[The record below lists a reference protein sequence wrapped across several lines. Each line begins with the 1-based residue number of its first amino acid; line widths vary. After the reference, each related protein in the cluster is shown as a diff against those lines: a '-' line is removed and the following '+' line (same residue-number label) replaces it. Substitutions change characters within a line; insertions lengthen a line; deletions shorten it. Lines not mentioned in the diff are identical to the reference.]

1 MLYRSIL
8 LNPDTREIND
18 DDWKLLSAEQKVAF
32 ACWSIQQKVSVYE
45 LIDKMGAIVEQINDQ
60 SQSVWVM
67 GYLPNCGLYG
77 CISPD
82 GSTHT

>member
-18 DDWKLLSAEQKVAF
+18 DDWKLLSAEQKCTF

-45 LIDKMGAIVEQINDQ
+45 LIDKMGAIVEQINDE
-60 SQSVWVM
+60 SSDVWVM
-67 GYLPNCGLYG
+67 GRLPGSGLYG
-77 CISPD
+77 CLSPD

>member
-8 LNPDTREIND
+8 LNPDTREVND
-18 DDWKLLSAEQKVAF
+18 DDWKLLSPEQKVTF
-32 ACWSIQQKVSVYE
+32 ASWSIQQRKSVYE
-45 LIDKMGAIVEQINDQ
+45 LIDKMGAIVEQINGESKD
-60 SQSVWVM
+60 VWVF
-67 GYLPNCGLYG
+67 GYLPSSGLYG